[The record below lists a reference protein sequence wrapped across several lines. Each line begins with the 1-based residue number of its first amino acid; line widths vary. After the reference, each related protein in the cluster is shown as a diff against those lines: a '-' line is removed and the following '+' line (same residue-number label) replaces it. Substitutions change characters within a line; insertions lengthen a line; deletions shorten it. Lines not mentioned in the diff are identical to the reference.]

1 MGAISE
7 TCGSDPADI
16 PERGETWQPMEIGLE
31 PNPFVHDAALI
42 LRLSAAD
49 GMDVDI
55 YDTAGERIRRLV
67 DSRSL
72 SAGEHRI
79 RWDGADQGGAP
90 VPAGVYFGVARS
102 STGRVSIKLVRESR

>member
-1 MGAISE
+1 LPGRSARPRRQHLSQDPRFCNLAALDFRLRPESPCLEKNNDCGDMGAISE

-55 YDTAGERIRRLV
+55 YDTA
-67 DSRSL
+67 
-72 SAGEHRI
+72 
-79 RWDGADQGGAP
+79 
-90 VPAGVYFGVARS
+90 
-102 STGRVSIKLVRESR
+102 